1 MALPNPP
8 SPTAQLL
15 LDAQAIERA
24 IRRIAHEIVER
35 NSPLSDI
42 ALIGIPSRG
51 IAVARRLAAFIEQI
65 EKIPIEQGVI
75 DVGMHRDDLHLR
87 KRFAPIEVTQLPLKL
102 EGHTIILV
110 DDVAYTGRTCRAAMD
125 ALSTFGRPARIQFA
139 ALVDRGHREL
149 PIRPD
154 YVGKNIPTALV
165 DRVYVRF
172 AEVDE
177 VAVDG
182 VWIDRWAEGD
192 DR

>member
-1 MALPNPP
+1 MANPNPP

-24 IRRIAHEIVER
+24 IRRIAHEIIER

-51 IAVARRLAAFIEQI
+51 IAIARRLAAFIEQI

-87 KRFAPIEVTQLPLKL
+87 KRIAPIEVTHLPLNL
-102 EGHTIILV
+102 EGRTIILA

-172 AEVDE
+172 TDVDE
-177 VAVDG
+177 VAEDG
-182 VWIDRWAEGD
+182 VWIDRSAGNE
-192 DR
+192 R

>member
-1 MALPNPP
+1 MLTPTPP

-24 IRRIAHEIVER
+24 LRRIAHEIIER
-35 NSPLSDI
+35 NSDLGGV

-51 IAVARRLAAFIEQI
+51 VAIARRLAAFIGQI
-65 EKIPIEQGVI
+65 EKVTIEIGAV
-75 DVGMHRDDLHLR
+75 DVAMHRDDLHLR
-87 KRFAPIEVTQLPLKL
+87 GRLSHVEKTHLPLKL
-102 EGHTIILV
+102 EGRTIILV

-125 ALSTFGRPARIQFA
+125 ALSDFGRPARIQFA
-139 ALVDRGHREL
+139 ALIDRGHREL

-165 DRVYVRF
+165 DRVFVRF

-177 VAVDG
+177 GFEDG
-182 VWIDRWAEGD
+182 VWVEKK
-192 DR
+192 

>member
-1 MALPNPP
+1 MATPTPP

-24 IRRIAHEIVER
+24 LRRIAHEIIER
-35 NSPLSDI
+35 NFTLRDV

-51 IAVARRLAAFIEQI
+51 VAIARRLASFIEQI
-65 EKIPIEQGVI
+65 EKVPIELGSV
-75 DVGMHRDDLHLR
+75 DVAMHRDDLHLR
-87 KRFAPIEVTQLPLKL
+87 NRLSHVEKTHLPLKL
-102 EGHTIILV
+102 EGRTIILV

-125 ALSTFGRPARIQFA
+125 ALSDFGRPARIQFA
-139 ALVDRGHREL
+139 ALIDRGHREL

-172 AEVDE
+172 AEVDPGFE
-177 VAVDG
+177 DG
-182 VWIDRWAEGD
+182 VWIDSSQTI
-192 DR
+192 

>member
-1 MALPNPP
+1 MANPNPP

-24 IRRIAHEIVER
+24 IRRIAHEIIER

-51 IAVARRLAAFIEQI
+51 IAIARRLAAFIEQI

-87 KRFAPIEVTQLPLKL
+87 KRITPIEVTHLPLKL
-102 EGHTIILV
+102 EGRTIILV

-172 AEVDE
+172 TDVDE
-177 VAVDG
+177 VAEDG
-182 VWIDRWAEGD
+182 VWIDRSAGS

>member
-1 MALPNPP
+1 MADPNPP

-24 IRRIAHEIVER
+24 IRRIAHEIIER

-51 IAVARRLAAFIEQI
+51 IAIARRLGAFIEQI
-65 EKIPIEQGVI
+65 EKISIEQGVI

-87 KRFAPIEVTQLPLKL
+87 KRIAPIEVTHLPLKL
-102 EGHTIILV
+102 EGRTIILV

-172 AEVDE
+172 ADVDE
-177 VAVDG
+177 VAEDG
-182 VWIDRWAEGD
+182 VWIDRTGS

>member
-1 MALPNPP
+1 MAKPIPP
-8 SPTAQLL
+8 SPTAHLL

-35 NSPLSDI
+35 NSSLADI

-51 IAVARRLAAFIEQI
+51 IAIARRLAAFIEQI

-87 KRFAPIEVTQLPLKL
+87 KRFGPIEVTHLPLKL
-102 EGHTIILV
+102 EGRTIILV

-172 AEVDE
+172 AGVDE
-177 VAVDG
+177 VPEDG
-182 VWIDRWAEGD
+182 VWIDRSGGN

>member
-1 MALPNPP
+1 MANPNPP

-24 IRRIAHEIVER
+24 IRRIAHEIIER
-35 NSPLSDI
+35 NAPLSDI
-42 ALIGIPSRG
+42 ALVGIPSRG
-51 IAVARRLAAFIEQI
+51 IAIARRLAAFVEQI

-87 KRFAPIEVTQLPLKL
+87 TRIAPIEVTHLPLKL
-102 EGHTIILV
+102 EGRTIILV

-172 AEVDE
+172 TDVDE
-177 VAVDG
+177 VAEDG
-182 VWIDRWAEGD
+182 VWIDRSAGNE
-192 DR
+192 R

>member
-1 MALPNPP
+1 MANPNPP

-15 LDAQAIERA
+15 LDAPAIERA
-24 IRRIAHEIVER
+24 IRRIAHEIIER
-35 NSPLSDI
+35 NSPLSEI

-51 IAVARRLAAFIEQI
+51 IAIARRLATFIEQI
-65 EKIPIEQGVI
+65 EKAPIEQGII

-87 KRFAPIEVTQLPLKL
+87 KRLVPIEVTHLPLKL
-102 EGHTIILV
+102 EGRTIILV

-172 AEVDE
+172 TDVDE
-177 VAVDG
+177 VAEDG
-182 VWIDRWAEGD
+182 VWIDRLAGN

>member
-1 MALPNPP
+1 MATPNPP

-24 IRRIAHEIVER
+24 IRRIAHEIIER
-35 NSPLSDI
+35 NSPLNDI

-51 IAVARRLAAFIEQI
+51 IAIARRLAAFIEEI

-87 KRFAPIEVTQLPLKL
+87 KRIAPIEVTHLPLKL
-102 EGHTIILV
+102 EGRTIILV

-177 VAVDG
+177 VAEDG
-182 VWIDRWAEGD
+182 VWIDRRTGS